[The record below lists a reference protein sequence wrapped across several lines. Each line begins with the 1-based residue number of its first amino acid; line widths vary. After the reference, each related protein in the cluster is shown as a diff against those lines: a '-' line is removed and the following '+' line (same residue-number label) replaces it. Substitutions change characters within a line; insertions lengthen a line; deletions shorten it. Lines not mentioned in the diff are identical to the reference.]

1 MTVPFASTE
10 ITVKVRLPSI
20 EVGDLATQFINTDR
34 RTRVGLRAGNRI
46 IPCFEHSTRTLRH
59 PMTRDCQ

>member
-10 ITVKVRLPSI
+10 ISMKVQLPSI
-20 EVGDLATQFINTDR
+20 EVGNLATQVIMTNR